1 MNNLKKLVLIT
12 FISLTAFACSSDDDS
27 GDSGS
32 TTQNQANIIGT
43 WKFTSST
50 TNGVIDTD
58 NDPCLTLL
66 TITFN
71 TTQITTIDVFG
82 DNCDQS
88 ETYTNNY
95 SISENIISVTDE
107 GETYTSEIITLN
119 STTLTIQ
126 DVDGDDT
133 YTETYTKQ

>member
-1 MNNLKKLVLIT
+1 MNNLKKLMLIT

-43 WKFTSST
+43 WRFTSST
-50 TNGVIDTD
+50 TNGVADTLD
-58 NDPCLTLL
+58 VCELMDTAVF
-66 TITFN
+66 TSSQVTF
-71 TTQITTIDVFG
+71 TYFEGT
-82 DNCDQS
+82 NCSDTGS
-88 ETYTNNY
+88 DTFNY
-95 SISENIISVTDE
+95 SINGNTLSATIQ
-107 GETYTSEIITLN
+107 GETFTQEIVTLN